1 MHKCAVPV
9 RIHRT
14 CTSTLY
20 PWESTANA
28 VALYSRKE
36 STAEK
41 FSLTHGTST
50 RARYQEE
57 YARQNP
63 SAVSIESRAQDV
75 VCVRKGSEERNR
87 CRWADAGS
95 KPVFALFCVRMSH
108 TWIMG
113 ENSEVHGTT
122 HTTIFW
128 SLSLWTQY
136 GRTLQAVLC
145 AHPEWRPLLP
155 MRGAYFSWGIQPAL
169 TCSCGHGQRVE
180 ACSSCDSSAASKAG
194 VGRGSG
200 LVDRSTWAPRRG
212 ERRSLAWTL
221 RQRQPFCSPLDLTD
235 RRTFSIL
242 L

>member
-1 MHKCAVPV
+1 MGGGQGRKLRKEEKKIAQGNFSQRNRVIQVHCSLLGSTADAQVRCIV

-95 KPVFALFCVRMSH
+95 KPVFAL
-108 TWIMG
+108 
-113 ENSEVHGTT
+113 
-122 HTTIFW
+122 
-128 SLSLWTQY
+128 
-136 GRTLQAVLC
+136 VLC
-145 AHPEWRPLLP
+145 ENVS
-155 MRGAYFSWGIQPAL
+155 Y
-169 TCSCGHGQRVE
+169 VNN
-180 ACSSCDSSAASKAG
+180 
-194 VGRGSG
+194 GR
-200 LVDRSTWAPRRG
+200 
-212 ERRSLAWTL
+212 E
-221 RQRQPFCSPLDLTD
+221 
-235 RRTFSIL
+235 
-242 L
+242 